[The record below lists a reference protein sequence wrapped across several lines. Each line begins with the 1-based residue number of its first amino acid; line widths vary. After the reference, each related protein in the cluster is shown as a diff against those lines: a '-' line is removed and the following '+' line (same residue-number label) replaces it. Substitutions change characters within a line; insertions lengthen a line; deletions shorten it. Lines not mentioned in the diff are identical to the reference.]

1 MATRHDTQRSI
12 IRHYMMS
19 GKSITQQGAINL
31 CNCFRLSAIIYRLR
45 HDEGITICM
54 DQPEAPDKPY
64 ARYWIDKEW
73 LAEHGKEGN
82 DE

>member
-1 MATRHDTQRSI
+1 MAKRHDTQRSI

-19 GKSITQQGAINL
+19 GKSITQQGAIDL
-31 CNCFRLSAIIYRLR
+31 CKCYRLSAVIYRLR
-45 HDEGITICM
+45 HDERITICM
-54 DQPEAPDKPY
+54 DQPEAPDNPY